1 MKSLFLY
8 ILFFFACKVNNDKI
22 RIEGLLQKYNQN
34 QNIEFTISNN
44 FERKYYYVSIEYFE
58 NNNWFELINDISKP
72 KSRASVINLIKP
84 NQTINKKVS
93 IQKVFYLKN
102 FLNFKKYRLKILY
115 GKSADEINS
124 TYFSNSF
131 EIIKND

>member
-1 MKSLFLY
+1 M
-8 ILFFFACKVNNDKI
+8 
-22 RIEGLLQKYNQN
+22 QKYNQN

-44 FERKYYYVSIEYFE
+44 SERKYYYVSIEYFE
-58 NNNWFELINDISKP
+58 NNNWFELINDISQP

-102 FLNFKKYRLKILY
+102 FLNFKKYRLKVLY